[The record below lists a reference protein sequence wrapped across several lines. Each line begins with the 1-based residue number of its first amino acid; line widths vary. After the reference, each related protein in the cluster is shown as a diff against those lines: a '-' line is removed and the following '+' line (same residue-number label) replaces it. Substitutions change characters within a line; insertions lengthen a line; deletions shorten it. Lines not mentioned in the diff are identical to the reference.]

1 MLISEELEKTLQR
14 AVDRAK
20 SGRHEF
26 VAPEHL
32 LFALTSDQ
40 VAADILFHCGAD
52 VEGLRREVDG
62 FLTTNMP
69 AYPPHVSG
77 PDGGTP
83 DPSYTVG
90 CQFVLQLAASHV
102 QSSGKTQIDG
112 GNVLAALFR
121 DQDSHA
127 AYFLGKQGV
136 SRLDVVRFISHKVS
150 KVGPRGLSLE
160 GPAGRAAAESD
171 TEDEAAAAHA
181 DDPLEAFCTDLNK
194 KAAEG
199 RLDPLIGRQ
208 RELERTVHILAR
220 RRKNNPVFVG
230 DAGVGKTAIV
240 EGLALKIRQGD
251 VPEYLK
257 GVTIYALDIGGL
269 LAGTRYR
276 GDFEERLKAVIDAI
290 QTDRDHRILFIDEIH
305 NIIGAGAVSGGAMD
319 ASNMLKPA
327 LANGDIKCIGTTTY
341 KEYRQVF
348 EKDHALSRRFQKVD
362 VAEPSIDESVEIL
375 KGLQPRYED
384 FHAVTYT
391 AGAVKASVELSAK
404 YVNDRFL
411 PDKAIDVLDEAGA
424 EVKLRAAKNAEAA
437 KRASEAKAGGG
448 ALQAVPGGGALPVVV
463 MPPEAE
469 SARDGAADAS
479 GGETADGDKRRP
491 RVTTRDVESV
501 VSRIAKVPTRIVKV
515 DDKKR
520 LETLAR
526 DLKLLIYGQDKAVEQ
541 VVSAIQLARA
551 GLGEPE
557 KPIGSFLFAG
567 PTGVGKTELAKQ
579 LAAALDIGFVRF
591 DMSEYME
598 KHSVSRLIGS
608 PPGYVGFDQGGQ
620 LTETIH
626 RTPHAVLL
634 LDEIEKAHPDID
646 NILLQ
651 IMDYA
656 TLTDNNGRKTDFRN
670 VILIM
675 TTNTG
680 AREGMANAIGF
691 EQKADFTGKSD
702 KAIEKAFNPEF
713 RNRLTAVVQFR
724 SLGTSIAEQIVEK
737 MVAELEARLK
747 PRGVELALD
756 PTARV
761 WLARKGYDERFGARP
776 IRRLIETEISHR
788 LSHEIL
794 FGRLARG
801 GTVTVKAGDDGLV
814 FEF

>member
-1 MLISEELEKTLQR
+1 MLISEELENTLQR

-20 SGRHEF
+20 SSRHEF

-32 LFALTSDQ
+32 LFALTSDK
-40 VAADILFHCGAD
+40 VAADILHHCGAD
-52 VEGLRREVDG
+52 LDALRTAVDA
-62 FLTTNMP
+62 FLENSMP
-69 AYPPHVSG
+69 SFPPHVAG

-83 DPSYTVG
+83 DPSYTLG
-90 CQFVLQLAASHV
+90 CQLVLQLAASHV
-102 QSSGKTQIDG
+102 QSSGKEQIDG

-121 DQDSHA
+121 DEDSHA
-127 AYFLGKQGV
+127 AYFLKKQGV
-136 SRLDVVRFISHKVS
+136 LRLDVVRYISHKVS
-150 KVGPRGLSLE
+150 KIGSRHLPSEGGDGVGAGQREGDGPR
-160 GPAGRAAAESD
+160 
-171 TEDEAAAAHA
+171 TV
-181 DDPLEAFCTDLNK
+181 DDPLEEFCTNLNR

-199 RLDPLIGRQ
+199 RLDPLIGRKS
-208 RELERTVHILAR
+208 ELERTVHILAR

-240 EGLALKIRQGD
+240 EGLALRIHQGE

-257 GVTIYALDIGGL
+257 DVTIHALDMGGL

-290 QTDRDHRILFIDEIH
+290 KADRDRRILFVDEIH

-327 LANGDIKCIGTTTY
+327 LASGEIKCIGTTTY
-341 KEYRQVF
+341 KEYRQIF
-348 EKDHALSRRFQKVD
+348 EKDHALSRRFQKID
-362 VAEPSIDESVEIL
+362 VAEPSQDESIEIL
-375 KGLQPRYED
+375 KGLQGRYEE
-384 FHAVTYT
+384 FHGVAY
-391 AGAVKASVELSAK
+391 APAAIRACVELSAK
-404 YVNDRFL
+404 HINDRYL

-424 EVKLRAAKNAEAA
+424 EVKLRTSRSAVEVAL
-437 KRASEAKAGGG
+437 ASEATADAAPHEEVASAGGDV
-448 ALQAVPGGGALPVVV
+448 ALV
-463 MPPEAE
+463 EAAE
-469 SARDGAADAS
+469 AGAA
-479 GGETADGDKRRP
+479 TKRVP
-491 RVTTRDVESV
+491 RVTSRDIENV
-501 VSRIAKVPTRIVKV
+501 VSRIAKVPTRSVKV
-515 DDKKR
+515 DDRKR
-520 LETLAR
+520 LETLGR
-526 DLKLLIYGQDKAVEQ
+526 DLKLTIYGQDDAVDQ
-541 VVSAIQLARA
+541 VVSSIQLARA

-598 KHSVSRLIGS
+598 KHAVSRLIGS

-620 LTETIH
+620 LTEAIH

-634 LDEIEKAHPDID
+634 LDEIEKAHADID

-670 VILIM
+670 VIVIM

-702 KAIEKAFNPEF
+702 KAVEKAFAPEF

-724 SLGTSIAEQIVEK
+724 ALGTEIAEQIVEK
-737 MVAELEARLK
+737 MVAELETRLK
-747 PRGVELALD
+747 ARGVHLTLE
-756 PTARV
+756 PTARS
-761 WLARKGYDERFGARP
+761 WIARKGYDAKYGARP
-776 IRRLIETEISHR
+776 MRRLIEAEISHK

-794 FGRLARG
+794 FGRLAKG
-801 GTVTVKAGDDGLV
+801 GDVVIKAGEEGLV

>member
-69 AYPPHVSG
+69 AYPTHVSG
-77 PDGGTP
+77 PDGGAP
-83 DPSYTVG
+83 DPSYTIG

-150 KVGPRGLSLE
+150 KVGPRGLALDRS
-160 GPAGRAAAESD
+160 AGGTGAESETD
-171 TEDEAAAAHA
+171 DDAAAAQA
-181 DDPLEAFCTDLNK
+181 SDPLEAFCTDLNK
-194 KAAEG
+194 KAAAG

-240 EGLALKIRQGD
+240 EGLALKIHQGD
-251 VPEYLK
+251 VPEYLR
-257 GVTIYALDIGGL
+257 GVTIYALDMGGL

-290 QTDRDHRILFIDEIH
+290 QADRDHRILFIDEIH

-327 LANGDIKCIGTTTY
+327 LANGEIKCIGTTTY

-362 VAEPSIDESVEIL
+362 ISEPTAEESVEIL

-384 FHAVTYT
+384 FHGVSYT
-391 AGAVKASVELSAK
+391 AGAIKASVELSAK
-404 YVNDRFL
+404 HINDRFL
-411 PDKAIDVLDEAGA
+411 PDKAIDVMDEAGA
-424 EVKLRAAKNAEAA
+424 EVKLRAGKNAEAA
-437 KRASEAKAGGG
+437 RRASEAKAL
-448 ALQAVPGGGALPVVV
+448 APAVEVAPSRATPPAPAPVEV
-463 MPPEAE
+463 EAVQ
-469 SARDGAADAS
+469 DVPADAAAS
-479 GGETADGDKRRP
+479 DGGEGDKRRP
-491 RVTTRDVESV
+491 RVTTRDIESV
-501 VSRIAKVPTRIVKV
+501 VSRIARVPTRIVKV

-526 DLKLLIYGQDKAVEQ
+526 DLELLIYGQDKAVEQ
-541 VVSAIQLARA
+541 VVAAIQLARA

-680 AREGMANAIGF
+680 ARESMANAIGF
-691 EQKADFTGKSD
+691 EQKADVTGKSD
-702 KAIEKAFNPEF
+702 KAIERAFNPEF

-747 PRGVELALD
+747 PRGVELVLD
-756 PTARV
+756 QTARV
-761 WLARKGYDERFGARP
+761 WLARKGYDEKFGARP

-794 FGRLARG
+794 FGSLAKG
-801 GTVTVKAGDDGLV
+801 GTVTVKAGADGLV

>member
-20 SGRHEF
+20 AGRHEF

-32 LFALTSDQ
+32 LFALTSDA
-40 VAADILFHCGAD
+40 VAADILVHCGAD
-52 VEGLRREVDG
+52 LDGLRREVDR
-62 FLTTNMP
+62 FLEEHMP
-69 AYPPHVSG
+69 SYPPHVAG

-83 DPSYTVG
+83 DPSYTIG

-102 QSSGKTQIDG
+102 QSSGKSQIDG

-121 DQDSHA
+121 DDESHA
-127 AYFLGKQGV
+127 AYFLKKQGV
-136 SRLDVVRFISHKVS
+136 SRLDVVRYISHKVS
-150 KVGPRGLSLE
+150 RVAPRGLPFE
-160 GPAGRAAAESD
+160 GGASGSD
-171 TEDEAAAAHA
+171 EEGEGGSGPVS
-181 DDPLEAFCTDLNK
+181 DPLEAFCTNLNA

-199 RLDPLIGRQ
+199 RLDPLIGRSP
-208 RELERTVHILAR
+208 ELARTIHILAR

-240 EGLALKIRQGD
+240 EGLALKIHKGE

-257 GVTIYALDIGGL
+257 DVTIYALDMGAL

-290 QTDRDHRILFIDEIH
+290 QADRDHRILFVDEIH

-327 LANGDIKCIGTTTY
+327 LASGDIKCIGTTTY
-341 KEYRQVF
+341 KEYRQIF

-362 VAEPSIDESVEIL
+362 VGEPSHDESIDIL
-375 KGLQPRYED
+375 KGLQGRYED
-384 FHAVTYT
+384 FHGVSYT
-391 AGAVKASVELSAK
+391 PGSIKASVDLSAK
-404 YVNDRFL
+404 HINDRFL
-411 PDKAIDVLDEAGA
+411 PDKAIDVMDEAGA
-424 EVKLRAAKNAEAA
+424 EVKLRANKAPVSVDAA
-437 KRASEAKAGGG
+437 LEIDVAAAAG
-448 ALQAVPGGGALPVVV
+448 AD
-463 MPPEAE
+463 
-469 SARDGAADAS
+469 DGA
-479 GGETADGDKRRP
+479 EKKRP
-491 RVTTRDVESV
+491 RVTTRDIENV
-501 VSRIAKVPTRIVKV
+501 VSRIAKVPTRSVKV
-515 DDKKR
+515 DDKRR

-526 DLKLLIYGQDKAVEQ
+526 DLKLLIYGQEQAVEQ
-541 VVSAIQLARA
+541 VVNAIQLSRA
-551 GLGEPE
+551 GLGEPD

-579 LAAALDIGFVRF
+579 LAAALDIAFVRF

-620 LTETIH
+620 LTEAIH

-634 LDEIEKAHPDID
+634 LDEIEKAHQDID

-680 AREGMANAIGF
+680 ARESMANSIGF
-691 EQKADFTGKSD
+691 ESKADFTGKSS
-702 KAIEKAFNPEF
+702 KAIETAFNPEF
-713 RNRLTAVVQFR
+713 RNRLTAIVQFR
-724 SLGTSIAEQIVEK
+724 ALGMDIAEQIVEK

-747 PRGVELALD
+747 PRGIDLVLD
-756 PTARV
+756 PSARA
-761 WLARKGYDERFGARP
+761 WLARKGYDEKFGARP
-776 IRRLIETEISHR
+776 MRRLIENEISHK

-801 GTVTVKAGDDGLV
+801 GSVTIKGGESGLA

>member
-1 MLISEELEKTLQR
+1 MLISEELEMTLQR

-40 VAADILFHCGAD
+40 VASDILLHCGAD
-52 VEGLRREVDG
+52 VEGLRREVDV

-69 AYPPHVSG
+69 IYPEDISG

-83 DPSYTVG
+83 DPSYTIG

-102 QSSGKTQIDG
+102 QSSGKSQIDG

-121 DQDSHA
+121 DQESHA
-127 AYFLGKQGV
+127 AYFLGKQGI
-136 SRLDVVRFISHKVS
+136 SRLDVLRLISHKVS
-150 KVGPRGLSLE
+150 KVGPRGLAFE
-160 GPAGRAAAESD
+160 GSTGGAGAQSEADDDAATARAG
-171 TEDEAAAAHA
+171 
-181 DDPLEAFCTDLNK
+181 DPLEAYCSNLNK
-194 KAAEG
+194 KAADG
-199 RLDPLIGRQ
+199 RIDPLIGRQ
-208 RELERTVHILAR
+208 SELERTVHILAR

-240 EGLALKIRQGD
+240 EGLALKIHQGE

-290 QTDRDHRILFIDEIH
+290 RADRDHRILFIDEIH

-327 LANGDIKCIGTTTY
+327 LANGEIKCIGTTTY

-362 VAEPSIDESVEIL
+362 VGEPSVEESVDIL

-384 FHAVTYT
+384 FHGVAYT
-391 AGAVKASVELSAK
+391 AGAVRASVELAAK
-404 YVNDRFL
+404 HINDRFL
-411 PDKAIDVLDEAGA
+411 PDKAIDVMDEAGA
-424 EVKLRAAKNAEAA
+424 EVKLRAGKNAESVRKTTDAA
-437 KRASEAKAGGG
+437 AGEA
-448 ALQAVPGGGALPVVV
+448 
-463 MPPEAE
+463 AE
-469 SARDGAADAS
+469 
-479 GGETADGDKRRP
+479 GDKRRP
-491 RVTTRDVESV
+491 RVTTRDIESV
-501 VSRIAKVPTRIVKV
+501 VSRIAKVPTRNVKV

-541 VVSAIQLARA
+541 VVAAIQLARA
-551 GLGEPE
+551 GLGEPD

-634 LDEIEKAHPDID
+634 LDEIEKAHSDVD

-670 VILIM
+670 VIVIM

-691 EQKADFTGKSD
+691 EQKADPAGKSD

-713 RNRLTAVVQFR
+713 RNRLTAVIQFR

-747 PRGVELALD
+747 PRGVELVLD
-756 PTARV
+756 ETARI
-761 WLARKGYDERFGARP
+761 WLARKGYDEKFGARP
-776 IRRLIETEISHR
+776 IRRLIEAEISHR

-794 FGRLARG
+794 FGNLSKG
-801 GTVTVKAGDDGLV
+801 GTVTVKAGPEGLT